1 MWAIIVWVVF
11 GLVVGLIGKTLMAK
25 RHKSSLLTTVLLG
38 MGGALLGGF
47 IGRVIFGFGA
57 TMPNSAEDLVL
68 PSFLMTLLFA
78 ILGAMILSSIFQIT
92 LNNREG

>member
-1 MWAIIVWVVF
+1 MWAILVWVVF
-11 GLVVGLIGKTLMAK
+11 GLVVGLIGKALMAK

-38 MGGALLGGF
+38 IGGALLGGF
-47 IGRVIFGFGA
+47 FGRVIFGFGA